1 MIYIFLLL
9 LTLGL
14 YSASNKINQYIFK
27 EKENIIINTFIFSFF
42 FGLIYLIN
50 SYLFILNI
58 NNKYFSYLF
67 FAIIIIISSFQT
79 KEIYNYF
86 KIFNLNYISN
96 NKIILTILLFYFF
109 TILMPVADEDSLRY
123 HLEIGKKINDGT
135 FYLNTWFDYVYM
147 GAHEF
152 INSFALRLNFEHI
165 ASYSNFLYLLFAI
178 LSNSYILKKYKEGS
192 GILSGI
198 ILLSSPYLVALI
210 TSQKFYFFPCFI
222 VSYSIAYLY
231 LEKKIN
237 TLTIHLILFLNIFCV
252 IIKPIFFP
260 YLILVGIWLLIII
273 NGYKNKIYYLFS
285 GLVFVVILYFP
296 IFLIKQKIYN
306 DPFLPYISINNEN
319 SEWLSDFYFHVFE
332 WNMDFTD
339 TIKNLYIKYFL
350 IPIKLIVPL
359 RPSDLFKTLGVG
371 LLFIFS
377 FNYKKNKYLF
387 VLSLFFIF
395 AVVVLNNFGSRWF
408 LPLLIFISI
417 FAKIDRINFLKK
429 ITYLQ
434 LLAISCFIIPMGLS
448 VLASNIG
455 IIDKKIILSKIF
467 QSHNIIEH
475 INKNYKNEK
484 IFSRL
489 NYFYY
494 FDNIV
499 PVYYPEIVNKFDP
512 DYYRKNEKNTK
523 LILWQ
528 KETNPKNPNHVLGFV
543 SQNFECKNLKKLEEF
558 SFNAG
563 RFFLIKK
570 NAKNIFILYKL
581 DC

>member
-1 MIYIFLLL
+1 M
-9 LTLGL
+9 
-14 YSASNKINQYIFK
+14 
-27 EKENIIINTFIFSFF
+27 
-42 FGLIYLIN
+42 
-50 SYLFILNI
+50 
-58 NNKYFSYLF
+58 
-67 FAIIIIISSFQT
+67 
-79 KEIYNYF
+79 
-86 KIFNLNYISN
+86 
-96 NKIILTILLFYFF
+96 
-109 TILMPVADEDSLRY
+109 
-123 HLEIGKKINDGT
+123 
-135 FYLNTWFDYVYM
+135 
-147 GAHEF
+147 
-152 INSFALRLNFEHI
+152 
-165 ASYSNFLYLLFAI
+165 
-178 LSNSYILKKYKEGS
+178 
-192 GILSGI
+192 
-198 ILLSSPYLVALI
+198 
-210 TSQKFYFFPCFI
+210 
-222 VSYSIAYLY
+222 
-231 LEKKIN
+231 
-237 TLTIHLILFLNIFCV
+237 
-252 IIKPIFFP
+252 
-260 YLILVGIWLLIII
+260 
-273 NGYKNKIYYLFS
+273 FS

-387 VLSLFFIF
+387 VLLLFFIF
-395 AVVVLNNFGSRWF
+395 AVVALNNFGSRWF
-408 LPLLIFISI
+408 LPLLIFVSI

-434 LLAISCFIIPMGLS
+434 LLAISCFIIPIGLS
-448 VLASNIG
+448 TLFSNIG

-484 IFSRL
+484 IFSKL
-489 NYFYY
+489 NYFYS

-499 PVYYPEIVNKFDP
+499 PIYYPEIVNKFDP

-523 LILWQ
+523 LILW
-528 KETNPKNPNHVLGFV
+528 EEHSPGNHVNVLDFV
-543 SQNFECKNLKKLEEF
+543 SQNLECRNLKKLEEF
-558 SFNAG
+558 SFKAG
-563 RFFLIKK
+563 RFFLINKK
-570 NAKNIFILYKL
+570 KDKIVFILHKL

>member
-1 MIYIFLLL
+1 MIYLLLLL

-14 YSASNKINQYIFK
+14 YSASNKVNQYIFK
-27 EKENIIINTFIFSFF
+27 ENENVIINTFIFSFF

-109 TILMPVADEDSLRY
+109 TILMPIADEDSLRY

-192 GILSGI
+192 GIFSGI
-198 ILLSSPYLVALI
+198 ILLSCPYLVALI
-210 TSQKFYFFPCFI
+210 SSQKFYFFPCFI

-237 TLTIHLILFLNIFCV
+237 ALTIHLILFLNIFCV

-319 SEWLSDFYFHVFE
+319 SEWLSDFYFHMFV
-332 WNMDFTD
+332 NMDFTD
-339 TIKNLYIKYFL
+339 TINNLYIKYFL

-359 RPSDLFKTLGVG
+359 QISDLFKTLGVG

-387 VLSLFFIF
+387 VLLLFFIL
-395 AVVVLNNFGSRWF
+395 AVVALNNFGSRWF

-434 LLAISCFIIPMGLS
+434 LLAISCFIIPIGLS
-448 VLASNIG
+448 ILASNMG
-455 IIDKKIILSKIF
+455 IIDKKIILNKLVS
-467 QSHNIIEH
+467 SVEIIEK
-475 INKNYKNEK
+475 INKKHNNPN
-484 IFSRL
+484 IFSDL
-489 NYFYY
+489 NNQYY
-494 FDNIV
+494 FDNVV
-499 PVYYPEIVNKFDP
+499 PIYYPNITKKFDP
-512 DYYRKNEKNTK
+512 NYFKKNENKTK
-523 LILWQ
+523 LILWSN
-528 KETNPKNPNHVLGFV
+528 KYGNIDDFVKN
-543 SQNFECKNLKKLEEF
+543 NFNCKKYKKIEEF
-558 SFNAG
+558 DFNPR
-563 RFFLIKK
+563 RFFILT
-570 NAKNIFILYKL
+570 AKMKSSLYKL
-581 DC
+581 NC